1 MGAVDNV
8 VEITI
13 FAAVGLVEFPI
24 RKAERLKTP
33 SPRLGKHSGIVRGR
47 LVLDRIS
54 DTAQPLHDFE
64 VLGMKRA
71 IVDQPRI
78 LVEFDCFNNQRVPF
92 PVADS
97 VTQIAGGNI
106 FAMGAAIS
114 GNNAE
119 EPAVNVVVQKNYF
132 ARILD
137 DLLWRPNTGHSG
149 RLALKHRVG
158 LHLPVAQVFYLGEK
172 LGFVLGKA
180 ARSSGWSR
188 GGTLVVTGRRRCGR
202 LWTIENTNGTAAQ
215 ILRSDELESTVIPCS
230 VQVRPSVRQTRR
242 RC

>member
-71 IVDQPRI
+71 IVDQPRV
-78 LVEFDCFNNQRVPF
+78 LVEFGCFNNQCVPF
-92 PVADS
+92 PVTDS
-97 VTQIAGGNI
+97 VAQIAGRSI
-106 FAMGAAIS
+106 LPMGTPVS
-114 GNNAE
+114 GNNAK
-119 EPAVNVVVQKNYF
+119 EPAIDVVVQKNYL

-137 DLLWRPNTGHSG
+137 DLLWRPNAWHS
-149 RLALKHRVG
+149 
-158 LHLPVAQVFYLGEK
+158 
-172 LGFVLGKA
+172 
-180 ARSSGWSR
+180 
-188 GGTLVVTGRRRCGR
+188 
-202 LWTIENTNGTAAQ
+202 
-215 ILRSDELESTVIPCS
+215 
-230 VQVRPSVRQTRR
+230 
-242 RC
+242 